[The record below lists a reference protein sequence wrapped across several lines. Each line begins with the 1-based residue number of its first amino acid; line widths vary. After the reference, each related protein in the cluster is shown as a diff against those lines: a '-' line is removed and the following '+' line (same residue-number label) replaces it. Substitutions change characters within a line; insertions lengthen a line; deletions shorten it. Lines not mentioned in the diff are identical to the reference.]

1 MNVTKKIVRFIKE
14 VFLLPINVSLV
25 VNELKRIENKIDL
38 LNQRLGDLDLNYTS
52 GKEAILPST
61 QELSESLKFSISTD
75 ISKIFENYFLQIEAL
90 KSIYKSLP
98 NIKYLPATRGWA
110 GSPDFLN
117 KIVEII
123 LKQKPRF
130 VLEAS
135 SGVSSV
141 VIGLALKMNNYG
153 KALSLEHNISY
164 AEITRKNLEVN
175 YIGDISTLINCPI
188 NDCLID
194 GEKWK
199 WYEIEGLT
207 FTDKIDILIID
218 GPPRTTQK
226 LARYPAIPILYNH
239 FSDNFII
246 LLDDAKR
253 PDEIIIVEKWI
264 EFLEKKG
271 CNIIIERNLN
281 FEKGLVI
288 LIVKKKIENPRG

>member
-1 MNVTKKIVRFIKE
+1 MNITKNIVRYIKE
-14 VFLLPINVSLV
+14 IFFLPINVSLTL
-25 VNELKRIENKIDL
+25 NEMKRIENKIDL
-38 LNQRLGDLDLNYTS
+38 LNQRLEDLELNYIS

-61 QELSESLKFSISTD
+61 QELSESSKFSTE
-75 ISKIFENYFLQIEAL
+75 ISKIFENHFLQIEAL
-90 KSIYKSLP
+90 VSIYNSLP

-153 KALSLEHNISY
+153 KALSLEHDLTY
-164 AEITRKNLEVN
+164 AEKTRKNLEVN

-188 NDCLID
+188 NDYLID
-194 GEKWK
+194 NEKWK
-199 WYEIEGLT
+199 WYELDGLT
-207 FTDKIDILIID
+207 FTHKIDILIID

-226 LARYPAIPILYNH
+226 LARYPAIPILYKH
-239 FSDNFII
+239 FSDNVMI

-253 PDEIIIVEKWI
+253 PDEIVIVEKWI

-271 CNIIIERNLN
+271 CRIIIERNLN
-281 FEKGLVI
+281 YEKGLV
-288 LIVKKKIENPRG
+288 LIIVQKNHDNPME